1 MLEVANG
8 KILALLFICWLIIK
22 SYSLRKLTQSNLFLL
37 YFIEEN
43 NNWRGEGLMKKILRQ
58 AIGNYLI
65 LNSPPPYF

>member
-1 MLEVANG
+1 MLKVANG

-43 NNWRGEGLMKKILRQ
+43 NNWGGEGLRKK
-58 AIGNYLI
+58 
-65 LNSPPPYF
+65 F

>member
-1 MLEVANG
+1 MLKVANG

-43 NNWRGEGLMKKILRQ
+43 NKLGRGGTKEKILRQ
-58 AIGNYLI
+58 VIGN
-65 LNSPPPYF
+65 